1 MNMSDITPEEAAQNA
16 VHAAKNAQQAVELAR
31 AAQTKQMTESLTEA
45 LRDVFGEGET
55 SGRFVDITR
64 IPLICKSILD
74 MHANLTEIKEMLD
87 QKFVSK
93 ERFAP
98 IEKVVYGLVGL
109 MLTAVVVAILGTI
122 ILH

>member
-1 MNMSDITPEEAAQNA
+1 MSDITPEEAAQNA